1 MLFSVYSCLVTAG
14 DKESRV
20 STRQSQS
27 GKSLP
32 SRRSASVSASNSTLS
47 KGSGTDKR
55 TSGKHA
61 CIYVPYLFNFD
72 FLIGAR
78 LFVLIYRCFLLNYSW

>member
-14 DKESRV
+14 DKES
-20 STRQSQS
+20 TRQSQC
-27 GKSLP
+27 GKSLT
-32 SRRSASVSASNSTLS
+32 SKRSASVGASNSTLS

-61 CIYVPYLFNFD
+61 CIYVPYLLNFD